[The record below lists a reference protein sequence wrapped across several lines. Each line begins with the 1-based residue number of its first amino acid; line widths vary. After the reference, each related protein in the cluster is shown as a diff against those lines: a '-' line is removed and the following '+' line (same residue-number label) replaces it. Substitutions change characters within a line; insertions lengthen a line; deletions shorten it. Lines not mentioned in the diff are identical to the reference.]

1 MFDKITV
8 LTFAKNNFVE
18 SQQKLQQQLT
28 SIGIKNQKHLTDTDL
43 PIDFLNKYSEILSHK
58 KGYGY
63 CLWKPY
69 IISQEIHKID
79 DDNILIYMDSTDQ
92 PEKSF
97 FESVLEIFKT
107 SDYFFLNRGFNHG
120 QWTKRDCFVL
130 MNSDNSEYHNHVQIE
145 AGVVGFN
152 PTEFN
157 KQLIND
163 WFEYSTNKNI
173 LTEVPNICGL
183 PNLENYREHRYDQSI
198 LTNLFIKNKL
208 TSYRFGNDKIK
219 YNYNQ
224 PKNY

>member
-1 MFDKITV
+1 
-8 LTFAKNNFVE
+8 
-18 SQQKLQQQLT
+18 
-28 SIGIKNQKHLTDTDL
+28 
-43 PIDFLNKYSEILSHK
+43 
-58 KGYGY
+58 
-63 CLWKPY
+63 
-69 IISQEIHKID
+69 
-79 DDNILIYMDSTDQ
+79 
-92 PEKSF
+92 
-97 FESVLEIFKT
+97 
-107 SDYFFLNRGFNHG
+107 
-120 QWTKRDCFVL
+120 
-130 MNSDNSEYHNHVQIE
+130 MNSDNSEYHNHVQLE

-173 LTEVPNICGL
+173 LTEEPNICGL